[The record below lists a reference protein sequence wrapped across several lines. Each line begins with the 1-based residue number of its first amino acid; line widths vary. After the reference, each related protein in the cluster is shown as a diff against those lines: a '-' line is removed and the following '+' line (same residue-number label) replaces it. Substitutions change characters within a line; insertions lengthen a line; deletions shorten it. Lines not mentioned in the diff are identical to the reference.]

1 MQETENSSSLLTLK
15 DYDLSLNSEKGPV
28 QVLNQVNITLNA
40 QETVGLVGESG
51 CGKSM
56 TALSMIGLLSNK
68 IIAEHRGALL
78 WRGEDLSNASNKRWR
93 ELRGKEMAMIFQEPM
108 TALNPVLTIHEQ
120 LDEVLKEHSPLG
132 NQDRRKKISDLL
144 RQVGLRDVE
153 SKLEWYPHQ
162 FSGGMRQRV
171 MIAMALVC
179 EPDLLIAD
187 EPTTALDVTTQAQIL
202 RLIKN
207 LQSERKMALLFISH
221 DLDVVGFLADRVVI
235 MYAGEVVE
243 DLPVEQLES
252 PAHPYTVALQQARPR
267 PGKANISFEPIPGTL
282 PQPGSILI
290 GCRFRDRCTKANK
303 QCEINPPWQGQNT
316 RHRVRCWHPKI

>member
-1 MQETENSSSLLTLK
+1 
-15 DYDLSLNSEKGPV
+15 
-28 QVLNQVNITLNA
+28 
-40 QETVGLVGESG
+40 
-51 CGKSM
+51 
-56 TALSMIGLLSNK
+56 
-68 IIAEHRGALL
+68 
-78 WRGEDLSNASNKRWR
+78 
-93 ELRGKEMAMIFQEPM
+93 MAMIFQEPM

-120 LDEVLKEHSPLG
+120 LDEVLKEHSSLG
-132 NQDRRKKISDLL
+132 NQDRRKKISELL

-153 SKLEWYPHQ
+153 IKLEWYPHQ

-252 PAHPYTVALQQARPR
+252 PAHPYTIALQQARPR
-267 PGKANISFEPIPGTL
+267 PGKANVYFEPIPGTL

-290 GCRFRDRCTKANK
+290 GCRFRDRCSKANK
-303 QCEINPPWQGQNT
+303 QCEINPPWQGHNHQ
-316 RHRVRCWHPKI
+316 HQVRCWHPKI

>member
-1 MQETENSSSLLTLK
+1 MEENVNRSNLLNLH
-15 DYDLSLNSEKGPV
+15 DYDLSLNTEKGPV
-28 QVLNQVNITLNA
+28 QVLNKINITLNE

-56 TALSMIGLLSNK
+56 TALSMMGLLSNK
-68 IIAEHRGALL
+68 IIAEHQGELL
-78 WRGEDLSNASNKRWR
+78 WRGENLSRACNQRWR

-120 LDEVLKEHSPLG
+120 LDEVLKEHSSLG
-132 NQDRRKKISDLL
+132 NQDRRKKISELL

-243 DLPVEQLES
+243 YLPVEQLES
-252 PAHPYTVALQQARPR
+252 PAHPYTIALQQARPR
-267 PGKANISFEPIPGTL
+267 PGKANVDFEPIPGTL

-290 GCRFRDRCTKANK
+290 GCRFRDRCSKANK
-303 QCEINPPWQGQNT
+303 QCEINPPWQGHNHQ
-316 RHRVRCWHPKI
+316 HQVRCWHPKI

>member
-1 MQETENSSSLLTLK
+1 MRYSEHKSKLLSLK
-15 DYDLSLNSEKGPV
+15 DYDLSLKTEDGPV
-28 QVLNQVNITLNA
+28 QVLKKVNISINE

-56 TALSMIGLLSNK
+56 TALSMMGLLSNK
-68 IIAEHRGALL
+68 IIAKHQGELL
-78 WRGEDLSNASNKRWR
+78 WRGKDLSNASNKRWR

-120 LDEVLKEHSPLG
+120 LDEVLKEHSSLG
-132 NQDRRKKISDLL
+132 NKDRRENIADLMEK
-144 RQVGLRDVE
+144 VGLRDVE
-153 SKLEWYPHQ
+153 NKLEWYPHQ

-171 MIAMALVC
+171 MIAMALIC

-207 LQSERKMALLFISH
+207 LQKERKMALLFISH

-243 DLPVEQLES
+243 DLPVEQLED
-252 PAHPYTVALQQARPR
+252 PAHPYTIALQQARPR
-267 PGKANISFEPIPGTL
+267 PGKADVEFEPIPGTL
-282 PQPGSILI
+282 PQLGSMLI
-290 GCRFRDRCTKANK
+290 GCRFRDRCSKANK
-303 QCEINPPWQGQNT
+303 ECETDPPWQDHNDK
-316 RHRVRCWHPKI
+316 HRVRCWHPKI

>member
-1 MQETENSSSLLTLK
+1 MEETENRSNLLRLR
-15 DYDLSLNSEKGPV
+15 DYNLSLNTEKGPV
-28 QVLNQVNITLNA
+28 QVLNKVNITLDEL
-40 QETVGLVGESG
+40 ETVGLVGESG

-56 TALSMIGLLSNK
+56 TALSIMGLLSNK
-68 IIAEHRGALL
+68 IIAEHQGELL
-78 WRGEDLSNASNKRWR
+78 WRGENLSSACNKRWR

-108 TALNPVLTIHEQ
+108 TALNPVLTIYEQ
-120 LDEVLKEHSPLG
+120 LDEVLKEHSSLR

-144 RQVGLRDVE
+144 RKVGLRDVE
-153 SKLEWYPHQ
+153 SKLDWYPHQ

-252 PAHPYTVALQQARPR
+252 PAHPYTIALQQARPR
-267 PGKANISFEPIPGTL
+267 PGKANDDFEPIPGTL

-290 GCRFRDRCTKANK
+290 GCRFRDRCAKANK
-303 QCEINPPWQGQNT
+303 QCEINPPWQGHNH
-316 RHRVRCWHPKI
+316 RHQVRCWHPKI

>member
-1 MQETENSSSLLTLK
+1 MQDTKNTSNLLALK
-15 DYDLSLNSEKGPV
+15 DYELRLKTENGPV
-28 QVLNQVNITLNA
+28 QVLNKVNITLNE
-40 QETVGLVGESG
+40 QQTVGLVGESG

-56 TALSMIGLLSNK
+56 TALSMMGLLSNK
-68 IIAEHRGALL
+68 IIAEHQGELL
-78 WRGEDLSNASNKRWR
+78 WKGKDLHNASNMRWR
-93 ELRGKEMAMIFQEPM
+93 ELRGKEIAMIFQEPM

-120 LDEVLKEHSPLG
+120 LDEVLKEHSSLG
-132 NQDRRKKISDLL
+132 NQDRRKNISELL

-153 SKLEWYPHQ
+153 SKLKWYPHQ

-207 LQSERKMALLFISH
+207 LQEERKMALLFISH
-221 DLDVVGFLADRVVI
+221 DLDVVGFIADRVMI

-252 PAHPYTVALQQARPR
+252 PAHPYTIALQQARPR
-267 PGKANISFEPIPGTL
+267 PGKAGVRFEPIPGTP
-282 PQPGSILI
+282 PQPGSMLM
-290 GCRFRDRCTKANK
+290 GCRFRDRCSKSSK
-303 QCEINPPWQGQNT
+303 ECEISPPWQDNNSQ
-316 RHRVRCWHPKI
+316 HRVRCWHPKI

>member
-1 MQETENSSSLLTLK
+1 MEENVNRSNLLNLH
-15 DYDLSLNSEKGPV
+15 DYDLSLNTEKGPV
-28 QVLNQVNITLNA
+28 QVLNKINITLNE

-56 TALSMIGLLSNK
+56 TALSIMGLLSNK
-68 IIAEHRGALL
+68 IIAEHQGELL
-78 WRGEDLSNASNKRWR
+78 WRGENLSSACNKRWR

-108 TALNPVLTIHEQ
+108 TALNPVLTIYEQ
-120 LDEVLKEHSPLG
+120 LDEVLKEHSSLK
-132 NQDRRKKISDLL
+132 NHDRRQKIFDLL
-144 RQVGLRDVE
+144 RKVGLRDVE
-153 SKLEWYPHQ
+153 SKLDWYPHQ

-252 PAHPYTVALQQARPR
+252 PAHPYTIALQQARPR
-267 PGKANISFEPIPGTL
+267 PGKANDDFEPIPGSL

-290 GCRFRDRCTKANK
+290 GCRFRDRCAKANK
-303 QCEINPPWQGQNT
+303 QCEFNPPWQGHNH
-316 RHRVRCWHPKI
+316 RHQVRCWHPKI